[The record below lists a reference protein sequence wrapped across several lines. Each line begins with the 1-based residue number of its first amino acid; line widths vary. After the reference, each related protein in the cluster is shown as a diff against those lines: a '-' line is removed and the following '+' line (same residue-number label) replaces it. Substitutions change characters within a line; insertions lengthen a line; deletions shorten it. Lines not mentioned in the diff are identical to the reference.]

1 MLRAYRPLLTV
12 PGARRFVVGAS
23 LGRVAVAMFGISVV
37 VMVARREGSYA
48 LAGAVSAV
56 GLLTVALAAPVIGG
70 LVDRYGQRRVA
81 LPLVGFSTL
90 MLAAMVVCSV
100 IRAPV
105 WTLCVTYALSGGVAS
120 LGTMSRA
127 RWNTA
132 FRGEPSTLH
141 VAMSFEQVLDELG
154 FVVAPALA
162 VVLSTT
168 FLPETGAIVAGLG
181 FLVGT
186 LLFCSARE
194 SEPPV
199 VAHVDRPGGVAVSRP
214 GLLVVAA
221 VMTLTGM
228 LFGSNEVVTVAVADA
243 AGHENVASVV
253 LGLFALGS
261 AVSGLVFGTRRFR
274 SGVVTQL
281 VVGVGLMALLEL
293 PVILA
298 SAHLWSLAAVMLV
311 AGVATAPTLIT
322 SMGLAQRLVPP
333 AMLNEGMT
341 VVLTGLV
348 VGVSSGSALGGAAVE
363 ALGPR
368 QAYAVPVV
376 AGVGAFVLALLGAR
390 SLVRAEQAVGRVVVP
405 THDGEGVHPEQDAAL
420 VEVPVELLVDLPVT
434 VPGEASGLRGDQAV

>member
-12 PGARRFVVGAS
+12 AGARRFVIGAS

-56 GLLTVALAAPVIGG
+56 GLLTFALAAPVIGG

-81 LPLVGFSTL
+81 VPLVVVATA
-90 MLAAMVVCSV
+90 MLAVMVVCS
-100 IRAPV
+100 ITRAPV
-105 WTLCVTYALSGGVAS
+105 WTLFVTYALSGGVAS

-132 FRGEPSTLH
+132 FRGDPESLH

-181 FLVGT
+181 FFVGT

-194 SEPPV
+194 SEPRV
-199 VAHVDRPGGVAVSRP
+199 VARVDRPGGLAVTRP

-221 VMTLTGM
+221 IMTFTGV
-228 LFGSNEVVTVAVADA
+228 LFGSNEVVTVAVAEA
-243 AGHENVASVV
+243 AGHENLASVV

-261 AVSGLVFGTRRFR
+261 AASGLAFGTRRFR
-274 SGVVTQL
+274 SGVVTRL
-281 VVGVGLMALLEL
+281 LVGVGLMALLEV
-293 PVILA
+293 PVLLVSGSLWALA
-298 SAHLWSLAAVMLV
+298 GVMLV

-348 VGVSSGSALGGAAVE
+348 VGVSGGSALGGAAVE

-368 QAYAVPVV
+368 PAYAVPVLASVV
-376 AGVGAFVLALLGAR
+376 ALVLALLGSR
-390 SLVRAEQAVGRVVVP
+390 SLARAERAVGDAGPAPVVP
-405 THDGEGVHPEQDAAL
+405 ETQVVPGV
-420 VEVPVELLVDLPVT
+420 PVT
-434 VPGEASGLRGDQAV
+434 VAGEASGLRGDQTV

>member
-1 MLRAYRPLLTV
+1 VLRAYRPLLTV

-48 LAGAVSAV
+48 LAGSVSAV
-56 GLLTVALAAPVIGG
+56 GLLSFALSAPVIGG
-70 LVDRYGQRRVA
+70 FVDRYGQRRVA
-81 LPLVGFSTL
+81 LPLVAVSTL
-90 MLAAMVVCSV
+90 MLAAMVTCSLT
-100 IRAPV
+100 RAPV
-105 WTLCVTYALSGGVAS
+105 WTLFVTYALSGGVAS

-127 RWNTA
+127 RWNAA
-132 FRGEPSTLH
+132 FRDEPESLH

-154 FVVAPALA
+154 FVIAPALA

-168 FLPETGAIVAGLG
+168 FLPETGVIVAGLA
-181 FLVGT
+181 FFVGT

-199 VAHVDRPGGVAVSRP
+199 VASVDRPRGVAVTRP

-221 VMTLTGM
+221 VMTLTGV

-243 AGHENVASVV
+243 AGHENFASVV

-261 AVSGLVFGTRRFR
+261 AVSGLVFGTRTFS
-274 SGVVTQL
+274 SGVVTRL
-281 VVGVGLMALLEL
+281 VIGVTLMALLEL
-293 PVILA
+293 PVL
-298 SAHLWSLAAVMLV
+298 LAAGNLWTLAVVMLV

-368 QAYAVPVV
+368 PAYVVPVL
-376 AGVGAFVLALLGAR
+376 AGVGAVVLALLGAR
-390 SLVRAEQAVGRVVVP
+390 SLVRAERAVGGRAVKAGP
-405 THDGEGVHPEQDAAL
+405 TATGETTADDSMGPL
-420 VEVPVELLVDLPVT
+420 DLPLT